1 MKKMETLKF
10 DYKAEHP
17 LLLVKQGRKEQTRNP
32 PITKEQLKT
41 KAAEELKA
49 NERVEV
55 QEEIKQNELEVPKG
69 RLFCAA
75 S

>member
-1 MKKMETLKF
+1 LKKMETLKF